1 MVDVSKE
8 GNETTTL
15 PMAAKTSSDT
25 IGIIIIIKLN

>member
-8 GNETTTL
+8 ENETTKL

-25 IGIIIIIKLN
+25 IGIIIIKLH